1 MKKVIS
7 TTSAPAAIGPY
18 SQAVETGNMIF
29 LSGQLPIDPKTGI
42 MPEGI
47 KAQTRQAFAN
57 IKAILAEAGYS
68 VEHIVKTSPLLR
80 WVFRL
85 APYILTALFFTAIYI
100 FIPNTKVKF
109 KYAFISGLICGT
121 VFQIFQFIYIS
132 GQIWVSKYNAIYGSF
147 AFLPLLL
154 IWMQFSWLIC
164 LFGAVLTYSSQNVVN
179 FNFEKET
186 NDISRRYSDYIIL
199 VIATVI
205 VHRFKEGLP
214 PMTKGQISRRYAIP
228 IQLVE
233 RTVDELERV
242 NIISQTLSEEER
254 VPAYQP
260 AVDISRLTL
269 GYLLRAIDREGDE
282 DFICNLKADFPKE
295 WAAIID
301 TRRLM
306 EEKGDSIALK
316 DLKIEESRVL
326 SHKLNNNE

>member
-1 MKKVIS
+1 MRL
-7 TTSAPAAIGPY
+7 
-18 SQAVETGNMIF
+18 F
-29 LSGQLPIDPKTGI
+29 LGLFVV
-42 MPEGI
+42 
-47 KAQTRQAFAN
+47 R
-57 IKAILAEAGYS
+57 Y
-68 VEHIVKTSPLLR
+68 
-80 WVFRL
+80 FR
-85 APYILTALFFTAIYI
+85 FFNLYI
-100 FIPNTKVKF
+100 FRAKF
-109 KYAFISGLICGT
+109 GYRNIMLFTG
-121 VFQIFQFIYIS
+121 
-132 GQIWVSKYNAIYGSF
+132 VSHFCRCCSF
-147 AFLPLLL
+147 GCNFHG
-154 IWMQFSWLIC
+154 C
-164 LFGAVLTYSSQNVVN
+164 AVLTYSSQNVVN

>member
-1 MKKVIS
+1 
-7 TTSAPAAIGPY
+7 
-18 SQAVETGNMIF
+18 
-29 LSGQLPIDPKTGI
+29 
-42 MPEGI
+42 
-47 KAQTRQAFAN
+47 
-57 IKAILAEAGYS
+57 
-68 VEHIVKTSPLLR
+68 
-80 WVFRL
+80 
-85 APYILTALFFTAIYI
+85 
-100 FIPNTKVKF
+100 
-109 KYAFISGLICGT
+109 
-121 VFQIFQFIYIS
+121 
-132 GQIWVSKYNAIYGSF
+132 
-147 AFLPLLL
+147 
-154 IWMQFSWLIC
+154 
-164 LFGAVLTYSSQNVVN
+164 
-179 FNFEKET
+179 
-186 NDISRRYSDYIIL
+186 
-199 VIATVI
+199 
-205 VHRFKEGLP
+205 
-214 PMTKGQISRRYAIP
+214 MTKGRISRRYAIP

-295 WAAIID
+295 WTAIID

>member
-1 MKKVIS
+1 M
-7 TTSAPAAIGPY
+7 
-18 SQAVETGNMIF
+18 
-29 LSGQLPIDPKTGI
+29 
-42 MPEGI
+42 
-47 KAQTRQAFAN
+47 
-57 IKAILAEAGYS
+57 
-68 VEHIVKTSPLLR
+68 
-80 WVFRL
+80 
-85 APYILTALFFTAIYI
+85 
-100 FIPNTKVKF
+100 
-109 KYAFISGLICGT
+109 
-121 VFQIFQFIYIS
+121 
-132 GQIWVSKYNAIYGSF
+132 
-147 AFLPLLL
+147 PLLL

-306 EEKGDSIALK
+306 EEKGDSIASVSYTHLT
-316 DLKIEESRVL
+316 LPTIA
-326 SHKLNNNE
+326 